1 MIAMNQHLIWSTMTR
16 VDKLSHVCSLSTMRL
31 GLLEKAR
38 VRRAAKSNKKR
49 KKKELTFKSAELREF
64 FQTMPDEMRK
74 FIGG

>member
-1 MIAMNQHLIWSTMTR
+1 MTR

-38 VRRAAKSNKKR
+38 VRRAAKGKKR

-64 FQTMPDEMRK
+64 FQTMPEDMRK